1 MGAPREDEP
10 RLDLGGKNE
19 PGSAGTP
26 PDQPEPPRSDDRATP
41 LPGAEHARRRSDVA
55 TGGDDPDSDRD
66 PWRHEPVAPV
76 DERNPLKS
84 LGRAVADTLTD
95 NAEDASEAKR

>member
-41 LPGAEHARRRSDVA
+41 LPGAEHARRRSDVPPAAMIPTA
-55 TGGDDPDSDRD
+55 TATHGATN
-66 PWRHEPVAPV
+66 PWRRSMSAT
-76 DERNPLKS
+76 R
-84 LGRAVADTLTD
+84 
-95 NAEDASEAKR
+95 